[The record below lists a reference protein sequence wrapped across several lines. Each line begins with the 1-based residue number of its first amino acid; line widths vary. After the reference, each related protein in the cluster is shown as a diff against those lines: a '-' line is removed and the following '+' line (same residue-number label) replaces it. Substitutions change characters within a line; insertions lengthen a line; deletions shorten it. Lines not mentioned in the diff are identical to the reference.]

1 MFSCFLGLCCQNG
14 GPQRGGSGGISWEP
28 DANADSRPK
37 PPAQASLLLLTA
49 RPWHG
54 AGARRHGEHPSRDP
68 PPAGMVTGDACSA
81 PPLGGGTTHGPP
93 GAPVGPDSICPT
105 GRPASHPSSSP
116 LAVPETTNPRLTCGT
131 PTSTAPEPAS
141 TSVPSATLKQEH
153 PRPERPPQAGGGG
166 FSRWNSVGS
175 RTTDGEEGHTV
186 HPTEHTERGGQ
197 NNGPEDLH
205 APVGTHTC
213 VPHGAKGTLPI

>member
-68 PPAGMVTGDACSA
+68 PLAGMVTGDTCSA

-93 GAPVGPDSICPT
+93 GAPVGPGSIRPT
-105 GRPASHPSSSP
+105 GRPAFLPPLFLAPRCPRDHQPSSDLRNP
-116 LAVPETTNPRLTCGT
+116 HFHGAGACVHLCALCHPETGT
-131 PTSTAPEPAS
+131 PETRAAS
-141 TSVPSATLKQEH
+141 TGRGRRVLTLELRRQPNH
-153 PRPERPPQAGGGG
+153 RRRGRPHCAPH
-166 FSRWNSVGS
+166 
-175 RTTDGEEGHTV
+175 RTYRTWWAE
-186 HPTEHTERGGQ
+186 
-197 NNGPEDLH
+197 
-205 APVGTHTC
+205 
-213 VPHGAKGTLPI
+213 

>member
-37 PPAQASLLLLTA
+37 PTAQASLLLLTA

-93 GAPVGPDSICPT
+93 GAPVGPGSIRPT
-105 GRPASHPSSSP
+105 GRPAFLLPLFLAPRCPRDHQPSSDLRNP
-116 LAVPETTNPRLTCGT
+116 HFHGAGACVHLCALCHPETGT
-131 PTSTAPEPAS
+131 PET
-141 TSVPSATLKQEH
+141 
-153 PRPERPPQAGGGG
+153 
-166 FSRWNSVGS
+166 
-175 RTTDGEEGHTV
+175 
-186 HPTEHTERGGQ
+186 
-197 NNGPEDLH
+197 
-205 APVGTHTC
+205 
-213 VPHGAKGTLPI
+213 